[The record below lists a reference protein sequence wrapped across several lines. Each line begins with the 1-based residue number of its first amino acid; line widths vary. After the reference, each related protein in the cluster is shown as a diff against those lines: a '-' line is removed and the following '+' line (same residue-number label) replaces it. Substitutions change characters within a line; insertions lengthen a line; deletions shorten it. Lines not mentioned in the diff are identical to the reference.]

1 MSEAGRDRAASALLT
16 EDAHGL
22 ATRVV
27 SGELSAESLLEASL
41 ARIAERDGELGAVCW
56 LAPEVGRESARAI
69 DREVA
74 SVRGDGRPV

>member
-1 MSEAGRDRAASALLT
+1 MKETERDDAVRALLT

-27 SGELSAESLLEASL
+27 RGELSAESLLEASL

-56 LAPEVGRESARAI
+56 LA
-69 DREVA
+69 DRK
-74 SVRGDGRPV
+74 SVV